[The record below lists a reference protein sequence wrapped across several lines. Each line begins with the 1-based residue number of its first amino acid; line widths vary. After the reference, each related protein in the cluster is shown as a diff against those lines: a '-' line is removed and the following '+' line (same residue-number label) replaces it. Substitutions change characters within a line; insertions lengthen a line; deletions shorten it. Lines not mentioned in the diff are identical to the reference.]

1 MTEPIITVGASG
13 AIVIAGIATGL
24 DPALVFAGAC
34 GGLWSLSYL
43 NGQTIMSGLNR
54 IALSSIIAAY
64 SAPFASDWL
73 CDLGIVPERVEQIAR
88 YPIALVVG
96 LVAVPVLGREI
107 LRLARQRLNSNEA
120 QK

>member
-1 MTEPIITVGASG
+1 MTEPVITVGASG

-43 NGQTIMSGLNR
+43 SGQTVLSGMNR

-64 SAPFASDWL
+64 SAPFAADWL
-73 CDLGIVPERVEQIAR
+73 GDLGIVPAHIEHIAR

-107 LRLARQRLNSNEA
+107 LRLARQRLNSSEGS
-120 QK
+120 K